1 LGKKGNSNLTIHNN
15 PTLSLGRIQSRIII
29 GDIFMKKID
38 TKTLNLILGKLD
50 LIAAWSYEAEQNGIG
65 DAIRE
70 VLQDFGTYMMEDK

>member
-1 LGKKGNSNLTIHNN
+1 
-15 PTLSLGRIQSRIII
+15 
-29 GDIFMKKID
+29 MKKID